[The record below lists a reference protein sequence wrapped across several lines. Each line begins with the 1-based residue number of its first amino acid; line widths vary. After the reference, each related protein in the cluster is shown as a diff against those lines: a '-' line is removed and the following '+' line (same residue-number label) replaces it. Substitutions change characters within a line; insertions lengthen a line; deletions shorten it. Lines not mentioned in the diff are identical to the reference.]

1 MKIFQGIPVS
11 PGIVIGKA
19 FVQEA
24 EGFRIP
30 EQFVDAGALESEI
43 RRFQTAVDHA
53 RDEIAVNR
61 EATRGALGQTF
72 ADIFEAQIQLLL
84 DPHILNDTEELI
96 RSQRFSAEH
105 AVTVVMGKH
114 TNTLRRIEN
123 IYISEKIN
131 DLRDIE
137 KRLLRHLL
145 GEKKETIGML
155 RSPVILL
162 ATNLTPSETASLDKQ
177 FVQAIVTELGGQGGH
192 TAILAAALEIPC
204 IVGVRRFLGDVDG
217 GDTLIVDGNS
227 GSVIVRPDE
236 EVLEKYR
243 RIMVADSTR
252 IECLDSFRDVEATT
266 RDGTRISICANIEF
280 PFEAENAVQRGAE
293 GIGLFRTEFLYLT
306 QKEDPTEEE
315 HFTAYKHV
323 VDQMAGKPVIIRTFD
338 FGDDKTLDRYSTTI
352 EHNPALGLR
361 GIRLALKNWKL
372 FRCQLRAI
380 LRASAFGDVR
390 IMFPLVSTVKEFRQ
404 AKHTALRDAMEELR
418 EDKIAFNEEI
428 PVGMMVE
435 VPSAVVM
442 LDKFAEDASF
452 FSIGTNDLTQYTMA
466 VDRGNSSVNH
476 LFQADDPA
484 ILRLIRRTVDVATR
498 YSIPVSL
505 CGQMGTP
512 QNIVLLLGL
521 GLRNISCAP
530 GAIARL
536 KQICRYVSIE
546 DCRAMARKALRISN
560 AKDIRDYV
568 QNKLKQIASEI
579 FDSSEF

>member
-1 MKIFQGIPVS
+1 MKIFQGIPVF
-11 PGIVIGKA
+11 PGVVTGKA

-30 EQFVDAGALESEI
+30 EQFVDAGALETEI
-43 RRFQTAVDHA
+43 RRFRIAVDLA
-53 RDEIAVNR
+53 KDEIVINR
-61 EATRGALGQTF
+61 EATRNALGQTF

-84 DPHILNDTEELI
+84 DPRILNNTEELI
-96 RSQRFSAEH
+96 RTQHFSAEH

-114 TNTLRRIEN
+114 TNTLRQIEN
-123 IYISEKIN
+123 VFISEKIN

-145 GEKKETIGML
+145 GEKKETMGML

-177 FVQAIVTELGGQGGH
+177 FIQAIVTELGGQGGH

-204 IVGVRRFLGDVDG
+204 IVGVRQFLGEVDG

-236 EVLEKYR
+236 EVLERYR
-243 RIMVADSTR
+243 RIMVADTTR
-252 IECLDSFRDVEATT
+252 IESLDSFRDVEAAT

-306 QKEDPTEEE
+306 RKEDPTEEE

-338 FGDDKTLDRYSTTI
+338 FGDDKTLDRYSTI
-352 EHNPALGLR
+352 VEHNPALGLR
-361 GIRLALKNWKL
+361 GIRLALKNWRL

-380 LRASAFGDVR
+380 LRASALGDVR

-404 AKHTALRDAMEELR
+404 AKRTALRDAMEELR
-418 EDKIAFNEEI
+418 EEKIAFNEEI

-442 LDKFAEDASF
+442 LDKFAEDANF

-484 ILRLIRRTVDVATR
+484 ILRLIRRTVVVANR

-505 CGQMGTP
+505 CGQMGNP
-512 QNIVLLLGL
+512 QNILLLLGL

-546 DCRAMARKALRISN
+546 ECRAMARKALRISN

-568 QNKLKQIASEI
+568 HNKLKQIAAEL
-579 FDSSEF
+579 FDSAEL